1 LQALKVRPLDGTA
14 RRSGPGQ
21 SPSCA
26 KATRFTNKKPIKRF
40 CIDGFDVGKHADGLE
55 TRMKPMTSLAEQ
67 AGFEPAE
74 GY

>member
-1 LQALKVRPLDGTA
+1 MVPPDEAGRANLRVAPRQRTFPTKN
-14 RRSGPGQ
+14 
-21 SPSCA
+21 PS
-26 KATRFTNKKPIKRF
+26 KRF